1 MAGNPPVDVQQYGQ
15 SIWYDNIRRRLI
27 TSGELARLIEED
39 GVLGVTS
46 NPTIFQKAIGGSSDY
61 DDAIMTLLEL
71 DPYDIYERLAIEDI
85 QRALDLFRP
94 IYDRT
99 GGVDGYV
106 SLEVSPLIANDSA
119 TTASEARRL
128 FAAVDR
134 PNAMIK
140 IPATP
145 AGIPAIEEAIAAG
158 INVNVTLIFS
168 VDNYIE
174 VAEAFIRGLERRLA
188 AGEDVTRI
196 ASVASF
202 FLSRI
207 DTAVDRMLDSNI
219 RAAQMRGDVGR
230 VTFNNNLKGKTAI
243 ANAKVAYRRF
253 RELFHGE
260 RFAALNA
267 AGAMPQRL
275 LWASTGTKNP
285 AYPDTLYLDSLI
297 GAQTVNT
304 VPPDTLALF
313 KDHGTAAPTLEA
325 DYEDAVHVLDML
337 AEAGID
343 LNDVTAQ
350 LQLDGVESF
359 VDSFHSLL
367 EQVEAKRDVLR
378 TGVMRQQQ
386 VMLGVYADA
395 VRDAIRILSGDH
407 INGRI
412 WNRDGTVWHDS
423 PSIVARIQENLGW
436 LTAEGIDLDR
446 LQALADRTFDPPLD
460 AVVVLGMGGG
470 GTAPYA
476 LVSAFG
482 SAPGQPRLLLLD
494 TTSPAAI
501 RALEAQLDLAR
512 TLFIVTSK
520 SGTTLET
527 TLLYQYFYARTGGS
541 GAQFIAITD
550 ANTPLA
556 AEAERRGF
564 LDVFINP
571 PGIGGRF
578 GAMSYAGLVPAA
590 LCGVN
595 FKLLA
600 ASASRMRVA
609 CGATIPAEHHP
620 GIWLG
625 AILAEM
631 AKAGRDKLTLHTSP
645 SIAAF
650 GAWVEGLIAES
661 LGKEGKGIL
670 PVFGAT
676 VGKPHDFSSD
686 RLFVVVRVDGDD
698 NAELD
703 AGITV
708 LQQAGHPI
716 VILHLTDALALGG
729 EFFRWSFAVS
739 VAARL
744 LGVNPFDEPN
754 VAESKSYTTRIL
766 HDGAPDETPIA
777 ADGDVSLYAD
787 ARMHRMLEALCQQ
800 QQFDAGLS
808 GLLAAQF
815 NATLAGDYI
824 ALLAYLPHTPAIA
837 ARLDEIRRRLRHVT
851 KRAVT
856 VGFGPAYLHTSGQLH
871 KGGGAHGVYLV
882 LTADDEPLLV
892 PGGEYDFA
900 RVIAAQA
907 AGDVQAL
914 NNHARRVVRL
924 HLGKDI
930 MGGLDVLWGAI
941 ERAAERRQ

>member
-1 MAGNPPVDVQQYGQ
+1 MAGNPPVDVQQFGQ

-27 TSGELARLIEED
+27 TSGELARLVAED
-39 GVLGVTS
+39 GVLGITS

-85 QRALDLFRP
+85 QRALDLLRP

-119 TTASEARRL
+119 TTVSEAKRL
-128 FAAVDR
+128 FAALDR

-140 IPATP
+140 IPATS

-188 AGEDVTRI
+188 AGQDVTHI

-207 DTAVDRMLDSNI
+207 DTAIDRMLDSNI

-243 ANAKVAYRRF
+243 ANAKIAYRRF
-253 RELFHGE
+253 RDLFHGE

-285 AYPDTLYLDSLI
+285 AYPDTLYLDALI

-313 KDHGTAAPTLEA
+313 KDHGTAAATLEEGY
-325 DYEDAVHVLDML
+325 DDAVHVLDML
-337 AEAGID
+337 AEVGID
-343 LNDVTAQ
+343 LSAVTVQ

-378 TGVMRQQQ
+378 TGVMRQQEL
-386 VMLGVYADA
+386 MLGTYADA
-395 VRDAIRILSGDH
+395 VREAIRAVAADYVI
-407 INGRI
+407 GRI

-423 PSIVARIQENLGW
+423 PSVVARIQDNLGW

-446 LQALADRTFDPPLD
+446 VQALADRTFDP
-460 AVVVLGMGGG
+460 AIESVVVLGMGGG
-470 GTAPYA
+470 GTAPQVLAQA
-476 LVSAFG
+476 LG
-482 SAPGQPRLLLLD
+482 GAPGHPRLLLLD
-494 TTSPAAI
+494 TTSPTAI
-501 RALEAQLDLAR
+501 RALEASIDLKR

-527 TLLYQYFYARTGGS
+527 TLLYQYFYDRTGS
-541 GAQFIAITD
+541 NGAQFIAITD
-550 ANTPLA
+550 ADTPLA
-556 AEAERRGF
+556 VEAERRGF

-578 GAMSYAGLVPAA
+578 GALSYAGLVPAA

-600 ASASRMRVA
+600 ASADRMRVA
-609 CGATIPAEHHP
+609 CGATIPADQHP
-620 GIWLG
+620 AVWLG
-625 AILAEM
+625 AIIAEK

-650 GAWVEGLIAES
+650 GAWAEGLIAEG
-661 LGKEGKGIL
+661 LGKDGKGVL
-670 PVFGAT
+670 PVIGAT
-676 VGKPHDFSSD
+676 VGKPHDYSSD
-686 RLFVVVRVDGDD
+686 RLFVVLRVEGDD

-716 VILHLTDALALGG
+716 VMLHLTDVVAIGG
-729 EFFRWSFAVS
+729 EFFRWSFAVA
-739 VAARL
+739 VAGRL

-777 ADGDVSLYAD
+777 SEGGVSLYAD
-787 ARMHRMLEALCQQ
+787 ARMGKTLDALCQQ
-800 QQFDAGLS
+800 QQFDTGLS
-808 GLLAAQF
+808 GLIAAQC
-815 NATLAGDYI
+815 NATSAGDYI
-824 ALLAYLPHTPAIA
+824 ALLAYLPPTPAIA

-856 VGFGPAYLHTSGQLH
+856 VGFGPAYLHTVGQLH
-871 KGGGAHGVYLV
+871 KGGNAHGVYIM
-882 LTADDEPLLV
+882 LTADDESLPV

-907 AGDVQAL
+907 AGDLQAL
-914 NNHARRVVRL
+914 HNHARRALRL
-924 HLGKDI
+924 HLGGDI
-930 MGGLDVLWGAI
+930 MSGLDVLWGAI